1 MNLVLKDGATIVRS
15 ASKIALP
22 LVAKLTTRGEARR
35 TAPLISS
42 AMTSRLPC
50 VKNVALALSHYAQL
64 KCADVDRGWNL
75 ESLTEHKTG
84 NGM

>member
-35 TAPLISS
+35 TASFSS

-64 KCADVDRGWNL
+64 KCADVDRGWNV
-75 ESLTEHKTG
+75 ESLMDHKTG

>member
-1 MNLVLKDGATIVRS
+1 MNLVLKDGATIS

-50 VKNVALALSHYAQL
+50 VKNVAT
-64 KCADVDRGWNL
+64 CAITLRP
-75 ESLTEHKTG
+75 TEVC
-84 NGM
+84 

>member
-35 TAPLISS
+35 TAPLSS

-64 KCADVDRGWNL
+64 KCADVDRGL
-75 ESLTEHKTG
+75 S
-84 NGM
+84 